1 MLINT
6 RNDNIRVGQNI
17 TTKTGT
23 VQYNNN
29 SMINEH
35 IEKQVENARS
45 QNYRAQAKVKYV
57 K

>member
-45 QNYRAQAKVKYV
+45 QYYRAQAKVKYV